1 MSCEDSILRIL
12 IVDDEE
18 GMRLGMVRVLRRG
31 SVEIPELD
39 CAMSYVLET
48 AADGEEALRKL
59 ESFKPDLLLLDYKLP
74 DITGLDVLKAMAEVD
89 SQALTVMITAYAT
102 LENAIT
108 ATKRGA
114 FDFLAKPWSPAEL
127 RKVVEKA
134 ARHAVLRRRAR
145 ALEEEK
151 RRVRFE
157 FVSVLA
163 HELKAPIASVES
175 SLYLLRSSDLV
186 ADPEVVTQ
194 VAERSIRRLGGMRK
208 LIADL
213 LDITHLE
220 SGSRE
225 RTLEELDLVELAREA
240 LETAQGL
247 ATERGV
253 SLELQAPAHLSVRA
267 DAEELAM
274 IFNNLLSNAVKYNRV
289 GGRVRLRLSREGE
302 GVVLEVQDTGIGMTE
317 EEAERA
323 FGELTRIKNA
333 HTREIP
339 GSGLGLSILRKV
351 VDLYGG
357 SVSVDSTPG
366 QGSTFTVSLDA

>member
-1 MSCEDSILRIL
+1 MGCEDSTLRIL
-12 IVDDEE
+12 CVDDEE

-31 SVEIPELD
+31 CVQVPELD
-39 CAMSYVLET
+39 CCMHYVLET

-59 ESFKPDLLLLDYKLP
+59 ESFQPDLLLLDYKLP
-74 DITGLDVLKAMAEVD
+74 DITGLEVLKALAEAD
-89 SQALTVMITAYAT
+89 SPVLTVMITAYAT

-134 ARHAVLRRRAR
+134 ARHAVLTRRAR
-145 ALEEEK
+145 RLEEEK

-175 SLYLLRSSDLV
+175 SLFLLRSSDL
-186 ADPEVVTQ
+186 ASDPEVVTQ

-213 LDITHLE
+213 LDMTHLE

-225 RTLEELDLVELAREA
+225 RHLEELDLVEVAREA
-240 LETAQGL
+240 LDTAGAL
-247 ATERGV
+247 AAERGV
-253 SLELQAPAHLSVRA
+253 TLALEAPEHLAARV
-267 DAEELAM
+267 DAEELG
-274 IFNNLLSNAVKYNRV
+274 IILNNLLSNAVKYNRV
-289 GGRVRLRLSREGE
+289 GGRVWLRLARDGSH
-302 GVVLEVQDTGIGMTE
+302 VQLEVQDTGIGMSE

-323 FGELTRIKNA
+323 FGEFSRIKNA
-333 HTREIP
+333 YTREIP

-351 VDLYGG
+351 VDLYEGA
-357 SVSVDSTPG
+357 VRVESTPG
-366 QGSTFTVSLDA
+366 EGSTFTVALEA